1 MDMFIGP
8 LVNSGMVFVGTIIG
22 IVFKKY
28 LKESTQDI
36 VLKGLGFVTIYIA
49 ISSILDSASGIN
61 VLISMSVGAFI
72 GETFDL
78 EVRFNQ
84 LGDWLQKK
92 FAKGNSQFADGF
104 IEASLLFCMGSM
116 GILGSLESGLMHTH
130 NTLYSKALL
139 DGIASIFF
147 SAKKGISIAFAG
159 IILFIYQ
166 GSLTALS
173 SLLAPI
179 LNDQCMAQINVV
191 GGIILLSVAF
201 NLLGIGKFKSM
212 NYVPA
217 ILVSVLLTLLF
228 HI

>member
-8 LVNSGMVFVGTIIG
+8 LFNSAMVIIGTIAG
-22 IVFKKY
+22 IIFKKY
-28 LKESTQDI
+28 LKPTAQDI

-49 ISSILDSASGIN
+49 IGSILDSASGIN

-78 EVRFNQ
+78 EKRFNQ
-84 LGDWLQKK
+84 MGDWLQAK
-92 FAKGNSQFADGF
+92 FGKGNSQFSDGF

-130 NTLYSKALL
+130 NTLFQRVVRR
-139 DGIASIFF
+139 IASVFF
-147 SAKKGISIAFAG
+147 SAKKGISVAFAG
-159 IILFIYQ
+159 IVLFIYQ

-173 SLLAPI
+173 SLLAPV

-217 ILVSVLLTLLF
+217 IIVSVLLTLLF
-228 HI
+228 QI

>member
-8 LVNSGMVFVGTIIG
+8 LFNSAMVIVGTIIG

-28 LKESTQDI
+28 LKPSTQDI

-49 ISSILDSASGIN
+49 IGSILDSASGMN
-61 VLISMSVGAFI
+61 VLISMSIGAFI

-78 EVRFNQ
+78 ENRFNQ
-84 LGDWLQKK
+84 LGGWLQKK
-92 FAKGNSQFADGF
+92 FGKGNSQFSDGF
-104 IEASLLFCMGSM
+104 IDASLLFCMGSM

-130 NTLYSKALL
+130 NTLFSKALL

-147 SAKKGISIAFAG
+147 SAKKGISVAFAG
-159 IILFIYQ
+159 IVLFIYQ

-217 ILVSVLLTLLF
+217 ILVSVLLTLFFQL
-228 HI
+228 

>member
-8 LVNSGMVFVGTIIG
+8 LFNSAMVIVGTIIG

-28 LKESTQDI
+28 LKPSTQDI

-49 ISSILDSASGIN
+49 IGSILDSASGMN
-61 VLISMSVGAFI
+61 VLISMSIGAFI

-78 EVRFNQ
+78 ENRFNQ
-84 LGDWLQKK
+84 LGGWLQKK
-92 FAKGNSQFADGF
+92 FGNGNSQFSDGF
-104 IEASLLFCMGSM
+104 IDASLLFCMGSM

-130 NTLYSKALL
+130 NTLFSKALL

-147 SAKKGISIAFAG
+147 SAKKGISVAFAG
-159 IILFIYQ
+159 IVLFIYQ

-217 ILVSVLLTLLF
+217 ILVSVLLTLFFQL
-228 HI
+228 

>member
-1 MDMFIGP
+1 MDMLIGP
-8 LVNSGMVFVGTIIG
+8 LFNSAMVIVGTLIG

-28 LKESTQDI
+28 LKESAQDI

-49 ISSILDSASGIN
+49 IGSILDDASGIN
-61 VLISMSVGAFI
+61 VLISMSVGAFL
-72 GETFDL
+72 GEMLDL
-78 EVRFNQ
+78 EGRFQQ
-84 LGDWLQKK
+84 LGGWLQKRFGK
-92 FAKGNSQFADGF
+92 ENSQFSEGF

-116 GILGSLESGLMHTH
+116 GILGSLESGLMRVH
-130 NTLYSKALL
+130 NTLFSKGIL
-139 DGIASIFF
+139 DGIASVFF
-147 SAKKGISIAFAG
+147 SAKKGISVAFAG
-159 IILFIYQ
+159 IVLFLYQ
-166 GSLTALS
+166 GALTVLA
-173 SLLAPI
+173 SLLAPL

-201 NLLGIGKFKSM
+201 NVLGIGEFKSM

>member
-8 LVNSGMVFVGTIIG
+8 LFNSAMVIIGTIAG
-22 IVFKKY
+22 IIFKKY
-28 LKESTQDI
+28 LKPTAQDI

-49 ISSILDSASGIN
+49 IGSILDSASGIN

-78 EVRFNQ
+78 EKRFNQ
-84 LGDWLQKK
+84 MGDWLQAK
-92 FAKGNSQFADGF
+92 FGKGNSQFSDGF

-130 NTLYSKALL
+130 NTLFSKGLL
-139 DGIASIFF
+139 DGIASVFF
-147 SAKKGISIAFAG
+147 SAKKGISVAFAG
-159 IILFIYQ
+159 IVLFIYQ

-173 SLLAPI
+173 SLLAPV

-217 ILVSVLLTLLF
+217 IIVSVLLTLLF
-228 HI
+228 QI